1 MGLFSRLFGTGRRA
15 SFSAEADQVFLTTG
29 AKWRAL
35 AKAVRTRRGDG
46 EQVLILAHFPATLRQ
61 ARERLA
67 DADLETEIIDRPLA
81 GGDVP
86 ELLQRSAAS
95 DAVLV
100 PVPALTIDDH
110 AATPATADSMRI
122 AILSLE
128 VHPADEVEQDVLR
141 FASTIPCRT
150 RLFPFVSLE
159 DPLLAQFAGPA
170 VQDILRKLG
179 MQEDEVIQSSMVSRR
194 VRTAQSRM
202 SDRIKSWEPADSA
215 EEWIA
220 KNVDLDAPR

>member
-1 MGLFSRLFGTGRRA
+1 MGLLSRLFGQSARPA
-15 SFSAEADQVFLTTG
+15 FSAEADQIFLTAD

-35 AKAVRTRRGDG
+35 AKAVRARRNDG
-46 EQVLILAHFPATLRQ
+46 ERVLILAHFPATLRE
-61 ARERLA
+61 ARDRLA
-67 DADLETEIIDRPLA
+67 ASEIATEIIDRPLS
-81 GGDVP
+81 GGGVP
-86 ELLQRSAAS
+86 ELFERRASAE
-95 DAVLV
+95 AVLA
-100 PVPALTIDDH
+100 PVPALTVDEH
-110 AATPATADSMRI
+110 ETQPTPPFDMRV

-141 FASTIPCRT
+141 FAASIPCAT

-179 MQEDEVIQSSMVSRR
+179 MQEDEAIQSGMVSRR
-194 VRTAQSRM
+194 VRRAQARM
-202 SDRIKSWEPADSA
+202 SSRITSWAPADSA

-220 KNVDLDAPR
+220 KNVESESST